1 MTSPTARSKNLSARG
16 LKVNLDAALAAGDL
30 FEGELVYARDEKVY
44 YQVESS
50 TLVKVSLEEALS
62 DNLPYVRYNGT
73 WVDLEAAL
81 AIIAAQADV
90 IDGGDADQI
99 LSSTDNS
106 VIYDGGNA
114 DTQVCVA
121 VDSAIAEGGLA
132 EPELNTL
139 IDGGLATV

>member
-1 MTSPTARSKNLSARG
+1 MTSPNARSKNLSARG
-16 LKVNLDAALAAGDL
+16 TKANLDTALAAGDL

-50 TLVKVSLEEALS
+50 TLVKVSLEEAVS

-81 AIIAAQADV
+81 AIIAGQADV
-90 IDGGDADQI
+90 IDGGDADQV

-106 VIYDGGNA
+106 VTYDGGNA
-114 DTQVCVA
+114 DTQATVA
-121 VDSAIAEGGLA
+121 IDSAIAEGGLA
-132 EPELNTL
+132 EPELDTL

>member
-16 LKVNLDAALAAGDL
+16 TKANLDTALAAGDL

-50 TLVKVSLEEALS
+50 TLVKVSLEEAVS

-81 AIIAAQADV
+81 AIIAGQADV
-90 IDGGDADQI
+90 IDGGDADQVS
-99 LSSTDNS
+99 SSTDNS
-106 VIYDGGNA
+106 VTYDGGNA
-114 DTQVCVA
+114 DTQATVA
-121 VDSAIAEGGLA
+121 IDSAIAEGGLA
-132 EPELNTL
+132 EPELDTL